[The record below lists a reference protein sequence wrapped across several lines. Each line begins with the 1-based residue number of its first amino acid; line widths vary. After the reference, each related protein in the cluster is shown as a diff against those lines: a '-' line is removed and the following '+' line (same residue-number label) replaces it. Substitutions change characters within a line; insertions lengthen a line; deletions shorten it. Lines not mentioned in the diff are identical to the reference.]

1 MQIVVPDA
9 SIILKW
15 VLPPDNEHH
24 VDQAWTLRCAIVH
37 QQVQGMVPTL
47 WYFEVGNTLARKYP
61 DDAAGHLSDLRAF
74 RLTSVRPDS
83 VLEQQILHLTAIYGV
98 TFYDASYHA
107 LAIVKDGVF
116 VTPDEKYLG
125 KVTAVGYTLHLKDW
139 PLT

>member
-1 MQIVVPDA
+1 MGIA
-9 SIILKW
+9 SRQRT
-15 VLPPDNEHH
+15 P
-24 VDQAWTLRCAIVH
+24 RRS
-37 QQVQGMVPTL
+37 GMDPAPCHCTSASSRYGANL

-83 VLEQQILHLTAIYGV
+83 ILEQQILHLTATYGV

-125 KVTAVGYTLHLKDW
+125 KVTTVGHTLHLKDW